1 MDPLNIHEK
10 TFRTHEI
17 PTRKNLGPTKYPRE
31 KISDPRNTQGKK
43 FETHEIPTT
52 KIRDPQNTH
61 RKIFWTHEIPT
72 RKIFRPTKARW
83 HRIHENHDGT
93 RLTKF
98 STLEKFL
105 LESTYKMTQNF
116 VEQVRG
122 KNTKYKF
129 FTIKLSIKTRQW
141 NKKYET
147 CQFCIRTWQKWGSY
161 GIIKVALKNKKQ
173 SLLLPFECLSSN

>member
-1 MDPLNIHEK
+1 MFFFFHFLLKFTENLKILDPLNIHEK
-10 TFRTHEI
+10 TFRIHEI

-31 KISDPRNTQGKK
+31 KISDPRNTHGKK

-72 RKIFRPTKARW
+72 RKIFRPTKAGW
-83 HRIHENHDGT
+83 HEIHENHDGT

-105 LESTYKMTQNF
+105 LESTYKMT
-116 VEQVRG
+116 
-122 KNTKYKF
+122 
-129 FTIKLSIKTRQW
+129 
-141 NKKYET
+141 
-147 CQFCIRTWQKWGSY
+147 
-161 GIIKVALKNKKQ
+161 
-173 SLLLPFECLSSN
+173 